1 MTSRIMK
8 MAQKAAAKQ
17 QKKSP
22 TMWGHITPHLSV
34 PTLSG
39 ESNGFIRIQRDDR
52 QSPAIYISK
61 KKPIFKIL
69 SRLDWVHYDPIELA
83 NAINN
88 DTIED
93 YYSQQLSDPCSYPN
107 DWKRPV
113 EEIVLKTHYA
123 NRVGRNTDLLD
134 NL

>member
-22 TMWGHITPHLSV
+22 TMFGYIAPHLSV
-34 PTLSG
+34 PIHND
-39 ESNGFIRIQRDDR
+39 ESHGYIRIQRATW
-52 QSPAIYISK
+52 QLPAIYISK

-93 YYSQQLSDPCSYPN
+93 YYSQQLSDPRSYPN

-123 NRVGRNTDLLD
+123 NRVGRPTDLLD